1 MGVRAG
7 GISCSYLIHTVLH
20 FWPEKEMTASIYG
33 SKRRYLF
40 SDGRGL
46 EGPTSSVVSRKKTVF
61 SNVTLQDPT
70 SLTKCSA
77 SF

>member
-1 MGVRAG
+1 VGVRVG

-33 SKRRYLF
+33 SNRRYFF

-46 EGPTSSVVSRKKTVF
+46 EGPTSNVVSRKKTVF
-61 SNVTLQDPT
+61 SYVTFQDLT
-70 SLTKCSA
+70 SLTKCLA